1 MVVTEQNGRTIAQY
15 RGLKHL
21 AGMNDTGG
29 ERTYTD
35 RVEPNYPIFAV
46 KTQDAK
52 YFTVCVSKV
61 LP

>member
-15 RGLKHL
+15 RGLKYL
-21 AGMNDTGG
+21 SRMNDTGG
-29 ERTYTD
+29 EGTYTD
-35 RVEPNYPIFAV
+35 RVESDHAIFAI

-52 YFTVCVSKV
+52 YFTVCVSKI

>member
-21 AGMNDTGG
+21 SRMNNTGG
-29 ERTYTD
+29 EGTNTD
-35 RVEPNYPIFAV
+35 RVESDNAIFAV
-46 KTQDAK
+46 KTQDTK
-52 YFTVCVSKV
+52 YFTICVSKV